1 MFLATRLHITISL
14 MRYLKIRQN
23 RAILLSVTLCNG
35 DYNTRELFLSIIR
48 FKELLI
54 LSGDKKEF
62 GDYQTPIEFCDRV
75 CAYLDEQG
83 LSRNI
88 EAIIEPTC
96 GLGNFIVSAF
106 ENFHLPAIGIDI
118 NNSYIKTAH
127 ERLPSGTFINDNI
140 FDVDVSDIC
149 RYRNVLVIG
158 NPPWATNSDLDYNLP
173 QKVNFKGLKGIE
185 ALTGSSNFDI
195 CEYVI
200 LQMLNAF
207 KGTDSV
213 ICMLCKTSVARN
225 VILEIDRNSIPCN
238 SIEMLNFNSQ
248 KVFGV
253 SAAACVLVIHLS
265 SALNTT
271 VACHVKDIDSL
282 ATIDTL
288 TINNHHLVSS
298 DRNAQDFEGTCQMTW
313 RSGVKHDCGKVME
326 LELVNG
332 NYVNKYKEV
341 VEVEDDLVFPLV
353 KSSLFKSPIISD
365 FKKYVIVTQ
374 QRAKQD
380 TSYIEQEY
388 PHLWSYLNSHSED
401 FSKRKSIIYKK
412 SGSFSMFGVGD
423 YSFAPYKVG
432 VSGFYKK
439 PLFSLLTADKPVMT
453 DDTSYFLSFDNYD
466 DAYTMMLLLNS
477 QPVQKYLTSIAFL
490 DSKRPYTVKLLSRL
504 DLKKCIQCVSFV
516 DLEQTEIIYELNK
529 RLTPQMVRN
538 LKRKIC

>member
-1 MFLATRLHITISL
+1 M
-14 MRYLKIRQN
+14 
-23 RAILLSVTLCNG
+23 
-35 DYNTRELFLSIIR
+35 
-48 FKELLI
+48 LI
-54 LSGDKKEF
+54 LSGNKKEF

-83 LSRNI
+83 FSSKI

-96 GLGNFIVSAF
+96 GIGNFIVAAA
-106 ENFHLPAIGIDI
+106 ERFHIPAIGIDI
-118 NNSYIKTAH
+118 NGSYIKTAH
-127 ERLPSGTFINDNI
+127 ERLPSGKFINDNI
-140 FDVDVSDIC
+140 FDVSASDIC
-149 RYRNVLVIG
+149 KYRNVLVIG

-213 ICMLCKTSVARN
+213 ICMICKTSVARN

-265 SALNTT
+265 SSLNTT
-271 VACHVKDIDSL
+271 VACNVKDFDSL

-332 NYVNKYKEV
+332 NYVNKYKEI

-388 PHLWSYLNSHSED
+388 PHLWSYLNSHSAD

-477 QPVQKYLTSIAFL
+477 QPVQEYLTSIAFL
-490 DSKRPYTVKLLSRL
+490 DSKRPYTVKLLSRV
-504 DLKKCIQCVSFV
+504 DLKKCITNVSV
-516 DLEQTEIIYELNK
+516 SELILTESILKLPSVITLDMYS
-529 RLTPQMVRN
+529 RLKAKV
-538 LKRKIC
+538 C

>member
-1 MFLATRLHITISL
+1 M
-14 MRYLKIRQN
+14 
-23 RAILLSVTLCNG
+23 
-35 DYNTRELFLSIIR
+35 
-48 FKELLI
+48 
-54 LSGDKKEF
+54 SGNKKEF

-75 CAYLDEQG
+75 CSYLDEQG

-88 EAIIEPTC
+88 EAIFEPTC
-96 GLGNFIVSAF
+96 GLGNFLVSAA
-106 ENFHLPAIGIDI
+106 ERFHIPAIGIDI

-127 ERLPSGTFINDNI
+127 ERLPSGKFLNDNI
-140 FDVDVSDIC
+140 FDISVSDIC

-173 QKVNFKGLKGIE
+173 HKTNFKKLKGID
-185 ALTGSSNFDI
+185 ALTGYSNFDI

-200 LQMLNAF
+200 LQMLNEF

-238 SIEMLNFNSQ
+238 IIEMLNFNSR

-253 SAAACVLVIHLS
+253 SAAACVLIIQLS
-265 SALNTT
+265 STYDSAIS
-271 VACHVKDIDSL
+271 CHVKDFDSL
-282 ATIDTL
+282 ETIDTL
-288 TINNHHLVSS
+288 TINNHHFVSS
-298 DRNAQDFEGTCQMTW
+298 DTNIQDFEGTCQMTW

-341 VEVEDDLVFPLV
+341 VDVEGDLVFPLV
-353 KSSLFKSPIISD
+353 KSSLFKSPIIRD
-365 FKKYVIVTQ
+365 FKKFVIVTQ
-374 QRAKQD
+374 QKAKQD
-380 TSYIEQEY
+380 TSYIEQKY
-388 PHLWSYLNSHSED
+388 PHLWSYLSSHNED
-401 FSKRKSIIYKK
+401 FSNRKSIIYKK
-412 SGSFSMFGVGD
+412 SGSFSMFGVGE

-466 DAYTMMLLLNS
+466 DAYTVMLLLNS
-477 QPVQKYLTSIAFL
+477 QPVQDYLTSIAFL
-490 DSKRPYTVKLLSRL
+490 DSKRPYTVKLLSRV
-504 DLKKCIQCVSFV
+504 DLKKCISYVSV
-516 DLEQTEIIYELNK
+516 NQLIHTESILK
-529 RLTPQMVRN
+529 LPSLLTQEMYSRF
-538 LKRKIC
+538 KAKIC

>member
-1 MFLATRLHITISL
+1 M
-14 MRYLKIRQN
+14 
-23 RAILLSVTLCNG
+23 
-35 DYNTRELFLSIIR
+35 
-48 FKELLI
+48 
-54 LSGDKKEF
+54 SGDKKEF

-75 CAYLDEQG
+75 CAYLDEHG

-96 GLGNFIVSAF
+96 GLGNFIVSAA
-106 ENFHLPAIGIDI
+106 ERFHIPAIGIDI
-118 NNSYIKTAH
+118 NSSYIKTAH
-127 ERLPSGTFINDNI
+127 ERLPQGAFINDNI
-140 FDVDVSDIC
+140 FDVSVSDISKK
-149 RYRNVLVIG
+149 RNVLVIG

-253 SAAACVLVIHLS
+253 SATACVLVIHLS

-271 VACHVKDIDSL
+271 IACHVKDFDSL

-298 DRNAQDFEGTCQMTW
+298 DANAQDFEGTCQMTW

-332 NYVNKYKEV
+332 NYVNKYKEI

-353 KSSLFKSPIISD
+353 KSSLFKSAIISD

-388 PHLWSYLNSHSED
+388 PHLWSYLNSHSAD

-439 PLFSLLTADKPVMT
+439 PLFSLLTSDKPVMT

-477 QPVQKYLTSIAFL
+477 QPVQEYLTSIAFL

-504 DLKKCIQCVSFV
+504 DLKKCIQSVSFV

-529 RLTPQMVRN
+529 RLTPQMVSN

>member
-1 MFLATRLHITISL
+1 M
-14 MRYLKIRQN
+14 
-23 RAILLSVTLCNG
+23 
-35 DYNTRELFLSIIR
+35 
-48 FKELLI
+48 
-54 LSGDKKEF
+54 SGNKKEF

-75 CAYLDEQG
+75 CSYLDEQG

-96 GLGNFIVSAF
+96 GLGNFIVAAA
-106 ENFHLPAIGIDI
+106 EKFHLPAIGIDI
-118 NNSYIKTAH
+118 NSSYIKTAH
-127 ERLPSGTFINDNI
+127 ERLLSGTFINDNI
-140 FDVDVSDIC
+140 FDVSVSDIC
-149 RYRNVLVIG
+149 KYRNVLVIG

-207 KGTDSV
+207 KGTDSI

-225 VILEIDRNSIPCN
+225 VILEIDRSSISCN

-253 SAAACVLVIHLS
+253 SAAACVLIIQLS
-265 SALNTT
+265 SNVNTM
-271 VACHVKDIDSL
+271 VACHVKDFDSL
-282 ATIDTL
+282 ETIDTL
-288 TINNHHLVSS
+288 IVNNHYLVSS
-298 DRNAQDFEGTCQMTW
+298 DTTTQDFEGTCQMTW

-332 NYVNKYKEV
+332 NYVNKYKEIV
-341 VEVEDDLVFPLV
+341 NVEDDLVFPLV

-365 FKKYVIVTQ
+365 FKKFVIVTQ

-388 PHLWSYLNSHSED
+388 PHLWSYLNSHSAD
-401 FSKRKSIIYKK
+401 FSKRKSVIYKK

-477 QPVQKYLTSIAFL
+477 QPVQEYLTSIAFL
-490 DSKRPYTVKLLSRL
+490 DSKRPYTVKLLSRV
-504 DLKKCIQCVSFV
+504 DLNKCISNVPVSE
-516 DLEQTEIIYELNK
+516 LILTESVLKLPSLITQEMYS
-529 RLTPQMVRN
+529 RLKAKV
-538 LKRKIC
+538 C

>member
-1 MFLATRLHITISL
+1 M
-14 MRYLKIRQN
+14 
-23 RAILLSVTLCNG
+23 
-35 DYNTRELFLSIIR
+35 
-48 FKELLI
+48 
-54 LSGDKKEF
+54 SGNKKEF

-75 CAYLDEQG
+75 CAYLYKQG

-96 GLGNFIVSAF
+96 GLGNFIVSAAELF
-106 ENFHLPAIGIDI
+106 NLPAIGIDV
-118 NNSYIKTAH
+118 NQSYVKTAQ
-127 ERLPSGTFINDNI
+127 EKLPSGKFINDNI
-140 FDVDVSDIC
+140 FDVSVSDIC
-149 RYRNVLVIG
+149 KYRNVLVIG

-173 QKVNFKGLKGIE
+173 HKTNFKELKGID

-207 KGTDSV
+207 KGTESV

-225 VILEIDRNSIPCN
+225 VILEIDRNSIPCKN
-238 SIEMLNFNSQ
+238 IEMLNFNSQ

-253 SAAACVLVIHLS
+253 SAAACVLVIQLS
-265 SALNTT
+265 STSDTT
-271 VACHVKDIDSL
+271 FSCQVKDFDSL
-282 ATIDTL
+282 KTIDTL

-298 DRNAQDFEGTCQMTW
+298 DKNAQDFEGTCQMTW

-326 LELVNG
+326 LELING
-332 NYVNKYKEV
+332 SYVNKYKEV
-341 VEVEDDLVFPLV
+341 VDVEDDLVFPLV
-353 KSSLFKSPIISD
+353 KSSLFKSPIIRN

-374 QRAKQD
+374 QKTKQD
-380 TSYIEQEY
+380 TSYIEQKY
-388 PHLWSYLNSHSED
+388 PHLWSYLSSHSED

-439 PLFSLLTADKPVMT
+439 PLFSLLTSDKPVMT

-477 QPVQKYLTSIAFL
+477 QPVQEYLTSIAFL

-504 DLKKCIQCVSFV
+504 DLKKCIQCVSFI
-516 DLEQTEIIYELNK
+516 DLERTESLYGLNK
-529 RLTPQMVRN
+529 RLTPQMVGN

>member
-1 MFLATRLHITISL
+1 M
-14 MRYLKIRQN
+14 
-23 RAILLSVTLCNG
+23 
-35 DYNTRELFLSIIR
+35 
-48 FKELLI
+48 
-54 LSGDKKEF
+54 SGNKKEF
-62 GDYQTPIEFCDRV
+62 GDYQTPTEFCDRV
-75 CAYLDEQG
+75 CEYLEEQG

-88 EAIIEPTC
+88 ETIIEPTC
-96 GLGNFIVSAF
+96 GLGNFIVSAA
-106 ENFHLPAIGIDI
+106 ERFHIPAIGIDI
-118 NNSYIKTAH
+118 NSSYIKTAH
-127 ERLPSGTFINDNI
+127 ERLPEGKFINDNI
-140 FDVDVSDIC
+140 FDVAVSDIC
-149 RYRNVLVIG
+149 KYRKVLVIG

-173 QKVNFKGLKGIE
+173 HKTNFKELKGID

-238 SIEMLNFNSQ
+238 NIEMLNFNSQ

-253 SAAACVLVIHLS
+253 SAAACVLVIQLS
-265 SALNTT
+265 STSDTAFS
-271 VACHVKDIDSL
+271 CQVKDFDSL
-282 ATIDTL
+282 ETIDTL
-288 TINNHHLVSS
+288 TINNHHLVSF
-298 DRNAQDFEGTCQMTW
+298 DTNAQDFEGTCQMTW

-326 LELVNG
+326 LELING

-341 VEVEDDLVFPLV
+341 VDVEDDLVFPLV
-353 KSSLFKSPIISD
+353 KSSLFKSPIIRD

-374 QRAKQD
+374 QKAKQD

-388 PHLWSYLNSHSED
+388 PHLWSYLNSHSAD

-477 QPVQKYLTSIAFL
+477 QPVQEYLTSIAFL
-490 DSKRPYTVKLLSRL
+490 DSKRPYTAKLLSRVDLIKCISRVSMDELIYTEHTL
-504 DLKKCIQCVSFV
+504 DLPTFITQEMYAH
-516 DLEQTEIIYELNK
+516 L
-529 RLTPQMVRN
+529 RLQV
-538 LKRKIC
+538 C

>member
-1 MFLATRLHITISL
+1 M
-14 MRYLKIRQN
+14 
-23 RAILLSVTLCNG
+23 
-35 DYNTRELFLSIIR
+35 
-48 FKELLI
+48 
-54 LSGDKKEF
+54 SGNKKEF
-62 GDYQTPIEFCDRV
+62 GDYQTPTEFCDRV

-88 EAIIEPTC
+88 ETIIEPTC
-96 GLGNFIVSAF
+96 GLGNFIVSAAKR
-106 ENFHLPAIGIDI
+106 FHIPAIGIDI
-118 NNSYIKTAH
+118 NSSYINTAQ

-140 FDVDVSDIC
+140 FDVSVLDIC

-173 QKVNFKGLKGIE
+173 HKTNFKDLKGID

-225 VILEIDRNSIPCN
+225 VVLEIDRNSIPCN
-238 SIEMLNFNSQ
+238 NIEMLNFNSQ
-248 KVFGV
+248 KIFGV
-253 SAAACVLVIHLS
+253 SAAACVLVIQLS
-265 SALNTT
+265 SAINTT
-271 VACHVKDIDSL
+271 IACHVKDFDSL
-282 ATIDTL
+282 ETVDTL
-288 TINNHHLVSS
+288 TINNNHLVSS
-298 DRNAQDFEGTCQMTW
+298 YTNTQDFEGTCQMTW

-341 VEVEDDLVFPLV
+341 VDVEDDLVFPLV
-353 KSSLFKSPIISD
+353 KSSLFKSPIIRD

-374 QRAKQD
+374 QKAKQD
-380 TSYIEQEY
+380 TSYIEQKY
-388 PHLWSYLNSHSED
+388 PHLWSYLSSHSED

-477 QPVQKYLTSIAFL
+477 QPVQEYLTSIAFL

-504 DLKKCIQCVSFV
+504 DLKKCIQCVSFI
-516 DLEQTEIIYELNK
+516 DLERTEKIYELNK
-529 RLTPQMVRN
+529 RLTIQMVSN
-538 LKRKIC
+538 LKRKLC

>member
-1 MFLATRLHITISL
+1 M
-14 MRYLKIRQN
+14 
-23 RAILLSVTLCNG
+23 
-35 DYNTRELFLSIIR
+35 
-48 FKELLI
+48 
-54 LSGDKKEF
+54 SGDKKEF

-96 GLGNFIVSAF
+96 GLGNFIVAAA
-106 ENFHLPAIGIDI
+106 EKFHLPAIGIDI
-118 NNSYIKTAH
+118 NRSYIQTAH
-127 ERLPSGTFINDNI
+127 ERLPQGTFINDNI
-140 FDVDVSDIC
+140 FDVSVSDISKK
-149 RYRNVLVIG
+149 RNVLVIG
-158 NPPWATNSDLDYNLP
+158 NPPWAMNSDLDYNLP
-173 QKVNFKGLKGIE
+173 RKTNFKELKGID

-207 KGTDSV
+207 KGTESV

-225 VILEIDRNSIPCN
+225 VILEIDRNSIQCKN
-238 SIEMLNFNSQ
+238 IEMLNFNSQ

-253 SAAACVLVIHLS
+253 SAAACVLVIQLS
-265 SALNTT
+265 STSDTAFS
-271 VACHVKDIDSL
+271 CQVKDFDSL
-282 ATIDTL
+282 VTINTL

-298 DRNAQDFEGTCQMTW
+298 DTNAQDFEGTCQMTW

-332 NYVNKYKEV
+332 NYVNKYKEI

-388 PHLWSYLNSHSED
+388 PHLWSYLNSHSAD

-439 PLFSLLTADKPVMT
+439 PLFSLLTSDKPVMT

-477 QPVQKYLTSIAFL
+477 QPVQEYLTSIAFL

-504 DLKKCIQCVSFV
+504 DLNKCIQCVSFV
-516 DLEQTEIIYELNK
+516 DLKQTESLYELQK
-529 RLTPQMVRN
+529 HLSRQMVDN
-538 LKRKIC
+538 LMRKIRFME

>member
-1 MFLATRLHITISL
+1 M
-14 MRYLKIRQN
+14 
-23 RAILLSVTLCNG
+23 
-35 DYNTRELFLSIIR
+35 
-48 FKELLI
+48 
-54 LSGDKKEF
+54 SGDKKEF

-127 ERLPSGTFINDNI
+127 ERLPSGKFINDNI
-140 FDVDVSDIC
+140 FDVYVSDIC
-149 RYRNVLVIG
+149 KYRNVLVIG

-173 QKVNFKGLKGIE
+173 QKVNFKRLKGIE

-265 SALNTT
+265 SELNTT
-271 VACHVKDIDSL
+271 IACHVKDFDSL

-298 DRNAQDFEGTCQMTW
+298 DTNAQDFEGTCQMTW

-332 NYVNKYKEV
+332 NYVNKYKEI

-388 PHLWSYLNSHSED
+388 PHLWSYLNSHSAD

-477 QPVQKYLTSIAFL
+477 QPVQEYLTSIAFL

-504 DLKKCIQCVSFV
+504 DLARCLSRITLDNLIKTEAILGLKPQIR
-516 DLEQTEIIYELNK
+516 LEMYNRLLKTLNSGG
-529 RLTPQMVRN
+529 N
-538 LKRKIC
+538 YI